1 MRCVRV
7 HVLLLIAT
15 VPVALAHAGESPPAA
30 GRYAVSATLV
40 PAVASTDGR
49 YRVDAVLR
57 VASAGQS
64 PDGRYRIK
72 AAAATCD
79 PADDRVFANGFE
91 TP

>member
-1 MRCVRV
+1 MKCLRV
-7 HVLLLIAT
+7 LFMLLIT
-15 VPVALAHAGESPPAA
+15 VFPVAEAGAGDSPPAA
-30 GRYAVSATLV
+30 GRYTVSATLV

-57 VASAGQS
+57 VASAVQS